1 MSNYVINS
9 NKCLVNVE
17 TAVNPLLAA
26 FNITVDET
34 DTLET
39 VFNSLNNGIN
49 VYSVV
54 GNDTSVYPV
63 AISTVYGHRATVIAI
78 KYGNGAGGV
87 FIFIYDGEMY
97 FCDVYTAPT
106 FVTGEWYQVTTTTV
120 NTADNTENTESA
132 ENTGNE

>member
-1 MSNYVINS
+1 MSNYVISS
-9 NKCLVNVE
+9 NKCLIGVE
-17 TAVNPLLAA
+17 AAVNPLLAA

-39 VFNSLNNGIN
+39 VFDSLNDGIN

-63 AISTVYGHRATVIAI
+63 AVSTIYGHRATVIGI

-106 FVTGEWYQVTTTTV
+106 FVTGGWYQVTTTAV
-120 NTADNTENTESA
+120 NTA
-132 ENTGNE
+132 NE

>member
-1 MSNYVINS
+1 MANNVIQD
-9 NKCLVNVE
+9 NKCLKNLE
-17 TAVNPLLAA
+17 AAVNPLLAA

-49 VYSVV
+49 VYSIV

-63 AISTVYGHRATVIAI
+63 AVSTIYGHRATVIGI

-87 FIFIYDGEMY
+87 FIFIYNGEMY
-97 FCDVYTAPT
+97 FCDVYTVPFSPY
-106 FVTGEWYQVTTTTV
+106 FVTGDWYKVTTTAV
-120 NTADNTENTESA
+120 
-132 ENTGNE
+132 